1 MTKGHK
7 KTCEKLLALSFKSFQ
22 KKFYI
27 NHKILVQLAVL
38 NTTPIFLLKQIRK
51 LKKKRHHINNAK

>member
-27 NHKILVQLAVL
+27 NHKILVVL
-38 NTTPIFLLKQIRK
+38 ETLEGGIYCDVTLFNQ
-51 LKKKRHHINNAK
+51 KKMSTIVQ